1 MRSSSI
7 AAVGVLS
14 LSGVRIAT
22 AAPPAPLAGDPV
34 TAIDDPAAVH
44 AVIAE
49 GASCIPRALE
59 LRSKAAG
66 GELELQLGQVG
77 GGPVLCAVASDRP
90 LGTV

>member
-44 AVIAE
+44 AVIA
-49 GASCIPRALE
+49 GASGSRTARRGCSRVSWS
-59 LRSKAAG
+59 R
-66 GELELQLGQVG
+66 
-77 GGPVLCAVASDRP
+77 
-90 LGTV
+90 